1 MNHTH
6 NFPANFIT
14 FCSNEFSYEKSYEF
28 HLWVLV
34 KRSPDLIFSSRILI
48 PLFSLV
54 PKAGNSPLHLA
65 SVKRH
70 AGVAA
75 KLIDAKAD
83 VNSRDQVISA
93 HYLRIVL
100 LLLIKSGLEYRRLE
114 VPLFDLMVYF
124 SKSLNSAAITSQPLV
139 QGVLREYSAAWIL
152 MTISGK
158 LKQI

>member
-14 FCSNEFSYEKSYEF
+14 FCWNEFSYEKSYEF
-28 HLWVLV
+28 HRWVLV
-34 KRSPDLIFSSRILI
+34 KRSPDLMFSSLILI

-54 PKAGNSPLHLA
+54 PKAGNSPLHFA
-65 SVKRH
+65 SKEGH

-93 HYLRIVL
+93 HCLRIVL
-100 LLLIKSGLEYRRLE
+100 LLFIKYALEYRRQE
-114 VPLFDLMVYF
+114 VPLFDVMVYC
-124 SKSLNSAAITSQPLV
+124 SKSLNAAITSHPLV

-152 MTISGK
+152 ITTSGK